1 MGNFNYGKTLNEW
14 DARLAY
20 DKEAIVKILKNNY
33 DSVKDAAHTNG
44 YYSLLDS
51 HLLLSFLNEARP
63 KNIVEIGGGLTTK
76 MMIEHIKTNRPETNL
91 TTFAIDLK
99 NTLPQNLPKNF
110 KYIEGDFLTTYFDNF
125 IDWGNIDL
133 LFIDALHEAHFAT
146 FFCYE
151 LFPKLKKGALIHVH
165 DVQEPSVLL
174 EGYQKGYIKLG
185 EYWKNATITDEAYQ
199 LFYYIKD
206 KPEYLVLCNSNN
218 LLEKHTELVSWITN
232 IEKNK
237 YVNLNSTGLA
247 PAESLWLKKIY

>member
-1 MGNFNYGKTLNEW
+1 MGNFNYGKTLRDW

-20 DKEAIVKILKNNY
+20 DKDAIVKLLKDNY
-33 DSVKDAAHTNG
+33 DAVKNITKTNG

-51 HLLLSFLNEARP
+51 HILLSLLNETRP

-76 MMIEHIKTNRPETNL
+76 MMMEFIKLNELETNL

-99 NTLPQNLPKNF
+99 NTLPPDLPQNF
-110 KYIEGDFLTTYFDNF
+110 KYVEGDFLNTYFENNV
-125 IDWGNIDL
+125 DWANVDI

-165 DVQEPSVLL
+165 DVQEPSVLM

-185 EYWKNATITDEAYQ
+185 EYWKNPTITDEAYEV
-199 LFYYIKD
+199 FYYIKD
-206 KPEYLVLCNSNN
+206 KPEYLVVCNSNN
-218 LLEKHTELVSWITN
+218 LLELHSELINWIPN
-232 IEKNK
+232 VERNK
-237 YVNLNSTGLA
+237 YINCNGTSLA
-247 PAESLWLKKIY
+247 PAESLWLKKI